1 MIILRRRHT
10 CKEKY
15 LFVSLIIVSGLLLY
29 THTPNYQ
36 PDHKSSHLTI
46 GLNFGAITQVANYD
60 VHKDVI
66 PRTAYYSDQFVT
78 VLAEVNAKVLEQDL
92 ILSCQIR
99 NHYST
104 HVQVVQDPIMKW
116 VQKNKKGY
124 THFFAVIYCYG
135 LGKNVVTDDDTVKIL
150 YSPENSDTVYRSI
163 GTEKSLRILSDS
175 SSLINSNS
183 VVVCITM
190 YGHPVRFDEWLRYQK
205 TIGVDMVHISAQM
218 SFVVRME
225 DYPFLI
231 ESLTNGFVR
240 VEVWKRYLKENE
252 IFYHSQSLVYQ
263 DCVLQ
268 YQSLFEY
275 AVMADYDDFF
285 IPLIP
290 NEINIHYYVQKM
302 FISKNIAS
310 VNLPWI
316 EYHCEP
322 SDYTFLPDGNVTG
335 TLSLGRQDFSRRLEH
350 KSIHRLNAVSIV
362 SIHKAYKIKP
372 GYDTVRDVNLAYFA
386 HIRPRKCL
394 CKSGR

>member
-1 MIILRRRHT
+1 MIILKRRRT

-15 LFVSLIIVSGLLLY
+15 LFVSLIIISGLLSILRY
-29 THTPNYQ
+29 YYPYVPNYQ
-36 PDHKSSHLTI
+36 PGHKSSHLTI
-46 GLNFGAITQVANYD
+46 GLNFGAITQVAHYD

-66 PRTAYYSDQFVT
+66 PRTAYYNGQFVT

-92 ILSCQIR
+92 ILSCQIK

-104 HVQVVQDPIMKW
+104 HVQVVHDPIMKW
-116 VQKNKKGY
+116 VQNNKRGY

-135 LGKNVVTDDDTVKIL
+135 LGKNDNDTVKIL

-163 GTEKSLRILSDS
+163 GTEKSFHILSDG
-175 SSLINSNS
+175 SLINSNS
-183 VVVCITM
+183 VIVCVTM

-205 TIGVDMVHISAQM
+205 TIGVDKVHISAQM
-218 SFVVRME
+218 SFFVRME

-231 ESLTNGFVR
+231 ESLANGFVR

-263 DCVLQ
+263 DCVLR
-268 YQSLFEY
+268 YQSSFEY
-275 AVMADYDDFF
+275 AMMADYDDFF

-290 NEINIHYYVQKM
+290 TESNIHYYLREM
-302 FISKNIAS
+302 FVSKNIAS
-310 VNLPWI
+310 VSLPWI

-322 SDYTFLPDGNVTG
+322 SNYTFLADGNVTD
-335 TLSLGRQDFSRRLEH
+335 TLRQDFSRRLEH

-362 SIHKAYKIKP
+362 SIHSAYKIKP
-372 GYDTVRDVNLAYFA
+372 GYEVRDVNLAYFA
-386 HIRPRKCL
+386 HVRPRKWL
-394 CKSGR
+394 CKSGI

>member
-1 MIILRRRHT
+1 M
-10 CKEKY
+10 
-15 LFVSLIIVSGLLLY
+15 
-29 THTPNYQ
+29 
-36 PDHKSSHLTI
+36 
-46 GLNFGAITQVANYD
+46 
-60 VHKDVI
+60 I

-99 NHYST
+99 DHYST
-104 HVQVVQDPIMKW
+104 HVQVMQDPIMKW
-116 VQKNKKGY
+116 VQNNKRGY

-135 LGKNVVTDDDTVKIL
+135 LGSNVVTDNSTVKIL
-150 YSPENSDTVYRSI
+150 YSPENSGTVYRSI
-163 GTEKSLRILSDS
+163 GTEKPLHFLSDG
-175 SSLINSNS
+175 SLINSNS
-183 VVVCITM
+183 VIVCVTM

-218 SFVVRME
+218 SFFLRME

-231 ESLTNGFVR
+231 ESLANGFVR
-240 VEVWKRYLKENE
+240 VEVWKRYLKETE

-290 NEINIHYYVQKM
+290 DERNIHYYVRKM
-302 FISKNIAS
+302 FINKNIAS
-310 VNLPWI
+310 VSLPWI
-316 EYHCEP
+316 EYHYEP
-322 SDYTFLPDGNVTG
+322 SNYTFLTDGNVTD
-335 TLSLGRQDFSRRLEH
+335 TLRQDFSRRLEH

-362 SIHKAYKIKP
+362 SIHNAYKIKP
-372 GYDTVRDVNLAYFA
+372 GYDTVRDVKLAYFA
-386 HIRPRKCL
+386 HVRPRKWL
-394 CKSGR
+394 CKSGM